1 MTFRKHIAHVAISS
15 PKFVLEVELI
25 QAVLDPRDQWGGL
38 WKPPFWEEVKATIL
52 SDRRFAGKSSRSL
65 ALVLLNTKYP
75 ADLLQLISD
84 HHKKMA
90 PYFFSWE
97 KLVFSLFTPEQR
109 LAYARV
115 ISDCSFQLKIKT
127 LFFTS
132 QQSGDTGF
140 EAFIMRNK
148 SALNDYFLRKL
159 KESSE
164 VKDVQPAILNR
175 QQLIAVF
182 DPEKKWAIW
191 DDPHWSE
198 ASALVA
204 SRYTDYARGT
214 EPLTSFLV
222 RTRFDKLNTYF
233 CEKHTSISDLYPHFD
248 WLPVLTSLFSS
259 GEISELY
266 PVLKTGYHAIRSE
279 FGPEY
284 LSCIAAH
291 GDGDVLSMAEWLT
304 TTKANAVLI
313 SLNKQLVY
321 ISPPLPWLSAKIV
334 PLDEDRATKAAEL
347 ARLRRQVAALEL
359 SERIVVPQVASEVE
373 RMRQRYEGII
383 SKMKEGHEKTLYQLR
398 RTESQ
403 LNELVEAVSSWMSR
417 TSFLESDP
425 QLADILAKLANWDTE
440 EA

>member
-15 PKFVLEVELI
+15 RKFVLEVELI
-25 QAVLDPRDQWGGL
+25 QAVLDPRDQWGDL
-38 WKPPFWEEVKATIL
+38 WKSPFWVGVKAAIL
-52 SDRRFAGKSSRSL
+52 SDHRFAEKSSHSL
-65 ALVLLNTKYP
+65 ALVLLNTKDP
-75 ADLLQLISD
+75 AELLQLISD
-84 HHKKMA
+84 HHKQMA

-97 KLVFSLFTPEQR
+97 KLVFFLFTPEQR

-115 ISDCSFQLKIKT
+115 ISDGSFQIKIKKI
-127 LFFTS
+127 FFTS
-132 QQSGDTGF
+132 PQSGYTDF
-140 EAFIMRNK
+140 QAFIECNK
-148 SALNDYFLRKL
+148 PTLNDCFLRKL
-159 KESSE
+159 SESSE

-175 QQLIAVF
+175 QQLISVF

-191 DDPHWSE
+191 DDAHWSE

-204 SRYTDYARGT
+204 KHYARSERGT

-248 WLPVLTSLFSS
+248 WLPVLTFLFSS
-259 GEISELY
+259 REISELY
-266 PVLKTGYHAIRSE
+266 PVLKTGYHAIRYE

-284 LSCIAAH
+284 LSFIAAQA
-291 GDGDVLSMAEWLT
+291 DGDVLSMADWLT

-313 SLNKQLVY
+313 SLNKQLGY
-321 ISPPLPWLSAKIV
+321 ISSPLPWLSAKIV

-359 SERIVVPQVASEVE
+359 SERTVMPQVVSVVGE
-373 RMRQRYEGII
+373 MQQRYDGVI
-383 SKMKEGHEKTLYQLR
+383 SKMSEDHAKSRSQLR
-398 RTESQ
+398 KTDSR
-403 LNELVEAVSSWMSR
+403 LKELVEAVSSWMSR
-417 TSFLESDP
+417 DSSLQSDP
-425 QLADILAKLANWDTE
+425 QLAAILAKLANGDTD